1 MKHAP
6 RNRKRNSLKVH
17 ENYFSDEF
25 FPVLLCH
32 SCIIPFFFFKYLLNL
47 FLQVVL
53 VSDGTPQV
61 MQPTA
66 FEKGMSFVARSV
78 ISADLVGKG
87 STLHAVPKMG
97 KDLPS
102 H

>member
-1 MKHAP
+1 M
-6 RNRKRNSLKVH
+6 
-17 ENYFSDEF
+17 
-25 FPVLLCH
+25 
-32 SCIIPFFFFKYLLNL
+32 

-87 STLHAVPKMG
+87 STLHAVQKMG

>member
-1 MKHAP
+1 M
-6 RNRKRNSLKVH
+6 NSSQC
-17 ENYFSDEF
+17 FCATAASF
-25 FPVLLCH
+25 LLL
-32 SCIIPFFFFKYLLNL
+32 FFFKYLLIL

-66 FEKGMSFVARSV
+66 FQKGMSFVARSV

-87 STLHAVPKMG
+87 STLHVVQKMG